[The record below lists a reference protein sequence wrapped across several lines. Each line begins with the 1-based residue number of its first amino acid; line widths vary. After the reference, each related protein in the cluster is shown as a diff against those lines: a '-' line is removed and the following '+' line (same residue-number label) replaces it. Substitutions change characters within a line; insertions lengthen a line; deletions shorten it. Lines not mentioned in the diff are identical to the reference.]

1 MRRRYL
7 LTKQARRGSKVLEP
21 TDRRQLLVERIGHVL
36 TSVALLYMLAFA
48 GGVILVIESGMFG
61 GGAVQFDF
69 VAFWAA
75 AKLALAGNPV
85 AAFDQAALRE
95 AQALVSTASTGEMY
109 WFYPPAFQFFMLPFA
124 FMPYWLGWL
133 IFNLLAMSVFARSLW
148 EPARAVWLGH
158 NLLVAAPIVIV
169 VFRLGQ
175 LSLLWSGG
183 LVLALHAIA
192 RDRAL
197 VAGLLLALLSI
208 KPQLGILI
216 PVALI
221 AGQHWRVLIWASFA
235 ALLLHGLPT
244 ILVGLEYWEAFFDQI
259 HRTTASMAADSTR
272 WDLMVTPYS
281 FLRFF
286 GMDHP
291 AATVG
296 QYAVTA
302 ALAAGIAGIWAR
314 RSARFDLAAG
324 MLFLAVPI
332 ATPYAYYYELA
343 SCIPA
348 AILLVRG
355 GFGTGAADRV
365 LLGLAVLGPAVFFVS
380 TELAPLFAPIL
391 GLTFARVYFFAR
403 LAAPVAPGESVRSA

>member
-1 MRRRYL
+1 MGPSDRRYL
-7 LTKQARRGSKVLEP
+7 LL
-21 TDRRQLLVERIGHVL
+21 ERIGHAL
-36 TSVALLYMLAFA
+36 SSVALLYMLAFA

-109 WFYPPAFQFFMLPFA
+109 WFYPPAFQYLMLPFA
-124 FMPYWLGWL
+124 LMPYWLGWL
-133 IFNLLAMSVFARSLW
+133 IFNLLSISVFARSLW
-148 EPARAVWLGH
+148 EPGRAFPLGH

-183 LVLALHAIA
+183 LVLALRAIA

-197 VAGLLLALLSI
+197 VAGPLLALLSL

-221 AGQHWRVLIWASFA
+221 AAQRWRVLFWASLA

-244 ILVGLEYWEAFFDQI
+244 ILVGLDYWQAFFDQI

-281 FLRFF
+281 FLRFV

-291 AATVG
+291 VAMVV

-302 ALAAGIAGIWAR
+302 ALAVGIAGIWAR
-314 RSARFDLAAG
+314 RGARFDLAAG

-343 SCIPA
+343 TCIPA
-348 AILLVRG
+348 AFLLVRG
-355 GFGTGAADRV
+355 GFGTGMADRV

-380 TELAPLFAPIL
+380 TELAPLFAAIL
-391 GLTFARVYFFAR
+391 GLTFVRVYFFAR
-403 LAAPVAPGESVRSA
+403 LAALVAPEPSVRSV